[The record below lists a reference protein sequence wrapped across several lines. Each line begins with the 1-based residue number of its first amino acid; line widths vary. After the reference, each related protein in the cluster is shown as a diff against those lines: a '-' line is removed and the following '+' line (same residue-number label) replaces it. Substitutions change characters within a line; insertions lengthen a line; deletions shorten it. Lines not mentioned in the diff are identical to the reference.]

1 MRISNV
7 SFQGIKVTKQQ
18 QNISVPRETRSEQ
31 RRILASCY
39 KELDLLEECA
49 NSIGLDVT
57 VDEDSFTFN
66 SSPQISDILT
76 NSKKEYKQKR
86 EELSQKTTIFDK
98 KMPYTERMIQAVRDA
113 ITEIAKADK
122 KETENLFNSSSYS
135 YAIPNNTGLESIAG
149 YKDELEVIQKE
160 FIDRVNAE
168 KQGQDVDIFGSI
180 LFFGPYGNGKTHI
193 TEAVAKATDCVIKPI
208 LVGKDS
214 QKAMDKI
221 MKLAKGSEERFK
233 KDRTRTVIFIDEAD
247 NLIGKNSTVS
257 EEFEEF
263 IKDCSKKYHCS
274 VFAATNNPLNLS
286 VNLSDPDVFPIKM
299 SIDPPNEDNM
309 EEVFKYYLQDKAV
322 EDIDYKKIV
331 KVAKEREKETD
342 SKYNTSQ
349 IVEICKNLHYK
360 KKCEKI
366 TEDDITAEISSIE
379 PFITPGL
386 NSKFENDYKELI
398 EG

>member
-1 MRISNV
+1 MRIGNV

-18 QNISVPRETRSEQ
+18 QNIKAPQEIRGEQ

-39 KELDLLEECA
+39 EQLDFFEECA
-49 NSIGLDVT
+49 YKSGSGVTVEENSI
-57 VDEDSFTFN
+57 FK
-66 SSPQISDILT
+66 IY
-76 NSKKEYKQKR
+76 SKEQYNKIKG
-86 EELSQKTTIFDK
+86 ELSDK
-98 KMPYTERMIQAVRDA
+98 KNMLGDKSFFAEHMLQAVKNS

-122 KETENLFNSSSYS
+122 DEAENLFNSSSYS

-193 TEAVAKATDCVIKPI
+193 TEAVAQATDCVIKPI
-208 LVGKDS
+208 FVGKDS
-214 QKAMDKI
+214 QKAMNKMI
-221 MKLAKGSEERFK
+221 EAAKKSEERFK
-233 KDRTRTVIFIDEAD
+233 TDRTRTIIFIDEAD
-247 NLIGKNSTVS
+247 NLIGDDSPVS
-257 EEFEEF
+257 CEFEEF

-274 VFAATNNPLNLS
+274 VFAATNDPLDLS
-286 VNLSDPDVFPIKM
+286 VNMSDPDVFPIKM
-299 SIDPPNEDNM
+299 SIDPPNEENM

-342 SKYNTSQ
+342 SKYNTRQ
-349 IVEICKNLHYK
+349 IEEICENLHREK
-360 KKCEKI
+360 KGEKI

-379 PFITPGL
+379 PFITPDL

>member
-1 MRISNV
+1 MRIGNV

-18 QNISVPRETRSEQ
+18 QNIKAPQEIRAKQKE
-31 RRILASCY
+31 ILASCY
-39 KELDLLEECA
+39 EQLDLLEECA
-49 NSIGLDVT
+49 NSIYKGLTLDGDIFVS
-57 VDEDSFTFN
+57 DN
-66 SSPQISDILT
+66 SLTNIKDKEIQKEEYDKKRSELKQKVSISD
-76 NSKKEYKQKR
+76 K
-86 EELSQKTTIFDK
+86 IFDFSN
-98 KMPYTERMIQAVRDA
+98 RMLQAVKNS
-113 ITEIAKADK
+113 ITEIARADK
-122 KETENLFNSSSYS
+122 DEAENLFNSSSYS

-168 KQGQDVDIFGSI
+168 KQGQKVDIFGSI

-208 LVGKDS
+208 LNVKDR

-233 KDRTRTVIFIDEAD
+233 TDRTRTVIFIDEVD
-247 NLIGKNSTVS
+247 KLIGKNSTVS

-286 VNLSDPDVFPIKM
+286 VNFSDPDVFPIKM
-299 SIDPPNEDNM
+299 SIDPPNEENM

-322 EDIDYKKIV
+322 EDIDYKK
-331 KVAKEREKETD
+331 
-342 SKYNTSQ
+342 
-349 IVEICKNLHYK
+349 
-360 KKCEKI
+360 
-366 TEDDITAEISSIE
+366 
-379 PFITPGL
+379 
-386 NSKFENDYKELI
+386 
-398 EG
+398 